1 MDFEGADNTLTLRAP
16 NCGTCQKRF
25 LPAEHKTRLT
35 EDAIKQKAEALAEDV
50 ARLIKTK
57 NQQNFTPSSPIHH
70 LKGSQ
75 ASFSSSSSFVFLLLL
90 LFLLFL
96 LALFFLLRAF

>member
-57 NQQNFTPSSPIHH
+57 NQQNFSPSSPIHH
-70 LKGSQ
+70 LKGFTLFFFFSP
-75 ASFSSSSSFVFLLLL
+75 ATSFSQ
-90 LFLLFL
+90 LFLSLYPTGQ
-96 LALFFLLRAF
+96 A